1 MSDLNYEDILTNVY
15 QGEVVDNIV
24 LPKMEELYALFTKN
38 DNIREGNNIKDAN
51 AISETANGG
60 AFTRSD
66 ADPASLQQTWES
78 PEWVKTYYHEAA
90 DIRGE
95 DISEMLGS
103 QAGAM
108 NILGNAARSVTRQIM
123 NNHVFNG
130 VFSQIKADV
139 DSSSDYSDGA
149 PVTRVTALQSY
160 EENTVATI
168 TLEYWRA
175 MWQAIYLRGHI
186 DWNEYVGIF
195 EPTVWNSFFPL
206 ADALVT
212 KTRFNPAMF
221 DVNAAGYQEIDSV
234 DGIRVT
240 PIFGM
245 TLGDVFLLNRG
256 DVQIQNHMPLSLEL
270 QTPKELGAFQYRVV
284 GRIGVRAWV
293 RRPRFQGKMTGKQ

>member
-1 MSDLNYEDILTNVY
+1 MSDLNLEDILTNVY

-24 LPKMEELYALFTKN
+24 LPKLEELYALFGQN
-38 DNIREGNNIKDAN
+38 NNVREGKNIKDAN

-78 PEWVKTYYHEAA
+78 PEWVKTYYHEAV

-95 DISEMLGS
+95 DIDEMLGS

-108 NILGNAARSVTRQIM
+108 NILGNAAKSATRQVM
-123 NNHVFNG
+123 NTHVFSG
-130 VFSQIKADV
+130 VFTQIKADV
-139 DSSSDYSDGA
+139 DSASDYSDGA

-160 EENTVATI
+160 EEATDATI
-168 TLEYWRA
+168 TLAYWRA

-186 DWNEYVGIF
+186 NWNEYIGIF

-212 KTRFNPAMF
+212 KTRFNPSLS

-240 PIFGM
+240 PVYGM
-245 TLGDVFLLNRG
+245 TTGDVFLLNRD
-256 DVQIQNHMPLSLEL
+256 DVQIQNHKALEL
-270 QTPKELGAFQYRVV
+270 TLRTPKELGAYAYRVIA
-284 GRIGVRAWV
+284 RIGVRAWV
-293 RRPRFQGKMTGKQ
+293 RRPRFQGKLTSKD